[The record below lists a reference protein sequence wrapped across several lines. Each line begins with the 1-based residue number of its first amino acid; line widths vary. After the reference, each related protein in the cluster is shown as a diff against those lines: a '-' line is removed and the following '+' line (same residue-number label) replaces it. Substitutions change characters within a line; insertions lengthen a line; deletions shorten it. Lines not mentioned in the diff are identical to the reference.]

1 MKLVVVTILKTN
13 EAELGMAGKITV
25 KCGKERRKQWSSW
38 QRQVWGAANREN
50 RSKAPGKKLG

>member
-25 KCGKERRKQWSSW
+25 KCGKKIRKE
-38 QRQVWGAANREN
+38 NLREF
-50 RSKAPGKKLG
+50 LE